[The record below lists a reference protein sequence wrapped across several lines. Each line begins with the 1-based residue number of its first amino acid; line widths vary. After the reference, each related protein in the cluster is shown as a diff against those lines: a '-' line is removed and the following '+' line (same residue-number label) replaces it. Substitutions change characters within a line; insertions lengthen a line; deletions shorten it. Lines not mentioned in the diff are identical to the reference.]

1 MNKPAMKLA
10 TKGTL
15 ETKAMIPRGA
25 SRLTKLVMLAVIES
39 KLICT
44 VPAYARIISV
54 TVTIAI
60 VIAIP
65 DTRFTN
71 WPAK

>member
-1 MNKPAMKLA
+1 MNNPAMKLA

-15 ETKAMIPRGA
+15 ETKAMIPSGA
-25 SRLTKLVMLAVIES
+25 RRLTKLVMLAVIES
-39 KLICT
+39 KLTWT
-44 VPAYARIISV
+44 VPAYAKIIRM
-54 TVTIAI
+54 TATMAI

-71 WPAK
+71 CPIK